1 MQASKLFAGAALAA
15 LVTAGGAVMATASLQ
30 SPAYASGG
38 QARAIDHGVV
48 LPGDQKVDD
57 FFLSDQNFLSHQL
70 YRMNDAKA
78 VVLVTFD
85 SSSKAIRAQA
95 PAIMALKAAAAT
107 SGVEMF
113 LLDSKLGDD
122 RNAVKA
128 SLKAAGLDLPVLF
141 DYEQFVGEQLGVT
154 RTAEAF
160 VINPKTWRIAY
171 RGPVTD
177 PVDGPLAAEAISAL
191 IAGKAVAVAQ
201 RQSEGELIAFPEKLK
216 AAQFADISYAHTIA
230 PMIKEKCA
238 TCHQPGGIGPMPLNS
253 YEQIKG
259 FAPMIREVI
268 RTKRMP
274 PFLVDEAGGHFL
286 DDDRLSPE
294 QQKTLV
300 HWVEAGAP
308 RGAGADPLAK
318 IKFQAPEWPLGK
330 PDLIVDVP
338 PAEIPATGVMEYQ
351 RPAVK
356 AVMTEGRWMKAT
368 AFRVQNKAVVH
379 HILTGVVTPD
389 QANTGSATETQ
400 WGASLGG
407 YGPGRGS
414 NISPPDMGTWV
425 PPAGGIGFQNHYT
438 PFGKAV
444 TEKTQMGIYFYPKG
458 HDPKYVMRT
467 NGIFD
472 FTITIPANE
481 EYHPE
486 VAYMSFPHD
495 AVLYGLTPHAHH
507 RGGSQVT
514 SIRYPDGH
522 EEVLLALPRY
532 DFNWQYE
539 YFLKTPLK
547 VPAGSKLISRW
558 TFDNSTRNPGNP
570 NHNVALG
577 WGEQSDQ
584 EMLALYAHY
593 RWVGETT
600 KDQHPEWDKQIAQ
613 GTLMGIMDDNLDGKL
628 EKSELKGKVGEG
640 LMKYWAV
647 LDKNKD
653 GVLDQS
659 ELMVASQ
666 MVMKMMREKP
676 ATATATAAAPA
687 AAAAK
692 PIVSARN

>member
-1 MQASKLFAGAALAA
+1 MVTSKLWTGAALAA
-15 LVTAGGAVMATASLQ
+15 FMTLGAGVATVAALH
-30 SPAYASGG
+30 SPA
-38 QARAIDHGVV
+38 QAA
-48 LPGDQKVDD
+48 GDMAAQKVDD

-85 SSSKAIRAQA
+85 SSSKAIRAEA
-95 PAIMALKAAAAT
+95 PAIMALKSAY
-107 SGVEMF
+107 SGKGVELF

-122 RNAVKA
+122 RDAVKA
-128 SLKAAGLDLPVLF
+128 SLKVAGLDAPVLF

-160 VINPKTWRIAY
+160 VINPRTWKIAY
-171 RGPVTD
+171 RGPVS
-177 PVDGPLAAEAISAL
+177 DGGSNLASDAVASL
-191 IAGKAVAVAQ
+191 VAGKTVAVAQ
-201 RQSEGELIAFPEKLK
+201 RQAKGELIAFPEKLK
-216 AAQFADISYAHTIA
+216 SAQFANISYAHTIA

-259 FAPMIREVI
+259 FAPMIREVV

-274 PFLVDEAGGHFL
+274 PFLVDERGGHFL

-308 RGAGADPLAK
+308 RGTGADPLAK

-368 AFRVQNKAVVH
+368 AFRVENKAVVH

-389 QANTGSATETQ
+389 QANSGSATETQ

-458 HDPKYVMRT
+458 QDPKYVMRT

-486 VAYMSFPHD
+486 VAYMSFPRD

-514 SIRYPDGH
+514 SIRYPDGR

-558 TFDNSTRNPGNP
+558 TFDNSVRNPGNP

-600 KDQHPEWDKQIAQ
+600 KDQHPEWDKQMAQ

-628 EKSELKGKVGEG
+628 EKTELKGKVGEG

-659 ELMVASQ
+659 ELAVASQ

-676 ATATATAAAPA
+676 PAATAAAPA
-687 AAAAK
+687 ATAAK

>member
-1 MQASKLFAGAALAA
+1 MKASKLWTGAAMAAFMTAGAGVATVAA
-15 LVTAGGAVMATASLQ
+15 LH
-30 SPAYASGG
+30 SPA
-38 QARAIDHGVV
+38 QAA
-48 LPGDQKVDD
+48 GDVAAQKVDD
-57 FFLSDQNFLSHQL
+57 FFLSDQNYLSHQL

-85 SSSKAIRAQA
+85 SASKAIRADA
-95 PAIMALKAAAAT
+95 PAIMAMKAAYAGK
-107 SGVEMF
+107 GVELF
-113 LLDSKLGDD
+113 LLDSKLGDNRD
-122 RNAVKA
+122 AVKA
-128 SLKAAGLDLPVLF
+128 SLKAAGLDAPVLF
-141 DYEQFVGEQLGVT
+141 DYEQFVGEQIGAT
-154 RTAEAF
+154 RNGEAF
-160 VINPKTWRIAY
+160 VINPKNWKVAY

-177 PVDGPLAAEAISAL
+177 GGAALASDAVASL
-191 IAGKAVAVAQ
+191 VAGKTVAVAQ
-201 RQSEGELIAFPEKLK
+201 RQAKGELIAFPEKLK
-216 AAQFADISYAHTIA
+216 AAQFADISYAHAIA

-259 FAPMIREVI
+259 FAPMIREVV

-274 PFLVDEAGGHFL
+274 PFLVDESVGHFM
-286 DDDRLSPE
+286 DDDRLTPE

-308 RGAGADPLAK
+308 RGKGEDPLAK

-338 PAEIPATGVMEYQ
+338 PAVIPATGVMEYQ

-368 AFRVQNKAVVH
+368 TFRVENKAVVH

-389 QANTGSATETQ
+389 QANAGSASETQ

-414 NISPPDMGTWV
+414 NISPTDMGTWV

-467 NGIFD
+467 MGIFD
-472 FTITIPANE
+472 FSIVIPAKA

-486 VAYMSFPHD
+486 TAYLEFPHD

-507 RGGSQVT
+507 RGGSSVT

-522 EEVLLALPRY
+522 EQILLAMPRY

-547 VPAGSKLISRW
+547 VPAGSKMVTRW

-570 NHNVALG
+570 DPMREIS

-584 EMLALYAHY
+584 EMLALYMHY

-600 KDQHPEWDKQIAQ
+600 QDQHPEWDKAFQSGAM
-613 GTLMGIMDDNLDGKL
+613 MGVLDDNLDGKL
-628 EKSELKGKVGEG
+628 QKAELKGKAGDM
-640 LMKYWAV
+640 LSKYFAIV
-647 LDKNKD
+647 DKNKD
-653 GVLDQS
+653 GVLDRS
-659 ELMVASQ
+659 ELDAAQ
-666 MVMKMMREKP
+666 KMMPSRRQQASDGIQTTP
-676 ATATATAAAPA
+676 AAAP
-687 AAAAK
+687 AK